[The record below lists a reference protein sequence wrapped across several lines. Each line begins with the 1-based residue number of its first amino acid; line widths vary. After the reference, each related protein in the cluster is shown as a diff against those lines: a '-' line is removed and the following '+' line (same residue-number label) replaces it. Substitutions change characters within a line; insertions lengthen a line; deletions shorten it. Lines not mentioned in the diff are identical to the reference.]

1 MTALHRS
8 PGSNGGRYPTDET
21 LQLVRMSLARYLSG
35 DMDEEQ
41 VCRALEVLAREARER
56 RLNAEHMLIAFK
68 AIWGE
73 LAEVQAINDAQE
85 RKRLLDHL
93 VTFCIDAY
101 YQGGNR

>member
-1 MTALHRS
+1 MALHRS
-8 PGSNGGRYPTDET
+8 QDSNGGRYPTDET
-21 LQLVRMSLARYLSG
+21 LELLRTSLARYLGG
-35 DMDEEQ
+35 DIDEDEI
-41 VCRALEVLAREARER
+41 CRALEVLAREAQER

-68 AIWGE
+68 AIWGQ
-73 LAEVQAINDAQE
+73 LAEVKAIGDAQE